1 MKLHSPLTKADHDMF
16 VRFRIPAELVAEARI
31 PRVTD
36 KEAREDWYISAPPAR
51 NLAGLVFP
59 YPSPEDESKIGT
71 CRLRRDRP
79 EIVNG
84 KPKNKYMAPAGGPR
98 CLYRPPGAAE
108 KLRNAN
114 TAIVLV
120 EAEKSALALT
130 AWADRNKRDILL
142 PLAMGGC
149 WGWSQDKAPMSDLEV
164 CRRRRIYVF
173 LDANAATS
181 VNVQKACTALTQA
194 LHSMGCEVLVADMP
208 QIDGVNGPDDLLA
221 TESGDSGMT
230 EVLNN
235 ARRAMVAEYSDD
247 ALAARFA
254 EQQRDNA
261 RHVAAWGR
269 WFVWDGK
276 RWAQDETQ
284 TAARLVQQMCEE
296 AAAGCSSTG
305 AANRVRS
312 ARTRSAVQ
320 QEASVQG
327 RLAAT
332 VDQWDTDPWLLNTLD
347 GTLDLQTGMLRPA
360 ARKDYCT
367 KLTSAVP
374 DSKKPVRWLQFLNEI
389 TNRDK
394 QLQAYLQRVCGYC
407 LTGNTREHAMFFLYG
422 TGANGK
428 SVFVE
433 TISGILGDYAKTTPM
448 ETFTASHNEPHL
460 TNLAT
465 LRGTRL
471 VTATETEEGQ
481 RWAEAKLKLITGGE
495 RIAARFMRQDLFEYT
510 PQFKPM
516 ISGNHRPSLRNVDEA
531 MRRRMNLVPFS
542 VTINPDKRDMKL
554 ADKLRREWG
563 GILQWAV
570 EGCLAWQRDGLQ
582 PPPAVTEATKDY
594 LEDQD
599 VLGIWLAEK
608 TVDDKG
614 ARANP
619 TELYRAYKGWAE
631 ARNEYVW
638 SQKQFS
644 QKLEERGYIG
654 KKSHGSRYIL
664 GLRLQEHTGKGRK
677 FEARKSVVPITARK
691 RRGREGAVVPITAL
705 GSQKAPKLTKGG

>member
-1 MKLHSPLTKADHDMF
+1 MF
-16 VRFRIPAELVAEARI
+16 ERFRISTELVAEARI
-31 PRVTD
+31 TRVTD
-36 KEAREDWYISAPPAR
+36 KEAREKWYLSATPAR

-59 YPSPEDESKIGT
+59 YPSPEDESVIRT
-71 CRLRRDRP
+71 CRLRRDKP
-79 EIVNG
+79 EMENG
-84 KPKNKYMAPAGGPR
+84 KPKNKYIAPAAGPR

-108 KLRNAN
+108 KLRDPN

-130 AWADRNKRDILL
+130 PWAERQNRNLL

-149 WGWSQDKAPMSDLEV
+149 WGWSQDNAPMPDLEV
-164 CRRRRIYVF
+164 CRRRRIYVL

-181 VNVQKACTALTQA
+181 ADVQKACTALTQA
-194 LHSMGCEVLVADMP
+194 LHRMGCEVLVADMP

-221 TESGDSGMT
+221 TESGDSSMT
-230 EVLNN
+230 EALNN

-254 EQQRDNA
+254 EQQRDNV
-261 RHVAAWGR
+261 RYVAPWDR

-276 RWAQDETQ
+276 RWAPDDTQ
-284 TAARLVQQMCEE
+284 AVARLVQQMCEE

-332 VDQWDTDPWLLNTLD
+332 VDQWDKNSWLLNTPD
-347 GTLDLQTGMLRPA
+347 GTLDLQTGKLRAA
-360 ARKDYCT
+360 AREDYCT

-374 DSKKPVRWLQFLNEI
+374 EQKQHKRWLAHLKFVTGGDRE
-389 TNRDK
+389 
-394 QLQAYLQRVCGYC
+394 LQAYLQRMCGYC
-407 LTGNTREHAMFFLYG
+407 LTGVTREEVFFFLYG
-422 TGANGK
+422 TGNNGK

-433 TISGILGDYAKTTPM
+433 TMRSILGDYAQVASM
-448 ETFTASHNEPHL
+448 DTFTTTHNPTHP
-460 TNLAT
+460 TDLAK
-465 LRGTRL
+465 LRGARL
-471 VTATETEEGQ
+471 VTATETEEGH
-481 RWAEAKLKLITGGE
+481 RWNEAKLKQITGGD
-495 RIAARFMRQDLFEYT
+495 RITARFMRQDFFEYT

-516 ISGNHRPSLRNVDEA
+516 ISGNHRPSLRNVDVA
-531 MRRRMNLVPFS
+531 MRRRFQLVPFT
-542 VTINPDKRDMKL
+542 VTIPQDKRIYGF
-554 ADKLRREWG
+554 ADTLCIEWG
-563 GILQWAV
+563 GVLQWAV

-582 PPPAVTEATKDY
+582 PPRAVTKATKNY

-599 VLGIWLAEK
+599 VLRTWLAEK

-631 ARNEYVW
+631 ASNEYVW

-664 GLRLQEHTGKGRK
+664 GLRLKEHTGKGRK
-677 FEARKSVVPITARK
+677 VEVRKSVVPITARK

-705 GSQKAPKLTKGG
+705 GSQKASKLTKGG